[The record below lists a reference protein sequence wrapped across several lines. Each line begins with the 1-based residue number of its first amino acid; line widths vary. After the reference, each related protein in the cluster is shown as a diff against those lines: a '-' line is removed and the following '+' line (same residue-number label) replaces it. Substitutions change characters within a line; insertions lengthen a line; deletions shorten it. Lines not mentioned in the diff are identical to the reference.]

1 MMHNKMVMKSK
12 EKRKINGDK
21 FNVIKHQT
29 AVGKKIALKIKNKNW
44 SNFSPQQQKNPKR
57 KTKKINFASLNP
69 KNCCN
74 LTARTF
80 FPHSLPRLELHLMS

>member
-29 AVGKKIALKIKNKNW
+29 AVGKLIALKIKNKNW
-44 SNFSPQQQKNPKR
+44 SNFSPQQQQH
-57 KTKKINFASLNP
+57 KKKSQKEN
-69 KNCCN
+69 
-74 LTARTF
+74 
-80 FPHSLPRLELHLMS
+80 